1 MRFEKSIRKFNK
13 HHSEITNRWLKR
25 QDRDPF
31 VHQARA
37 EGFRSRA
44 VYKLQDIH
52 EKYHLLHPGTVVLD
66 LGAAPGSWT
75 QWCVHQGCFVIAVDR
90 LPMDP
95 LPGATVLCADLQ
107 DDAAFTAVQGA
118 LGDRVPQIILS
129 DMAPNTTGHR
139 ATDHLQVMA
148 LCDLVF
154 AWSLTMLPKGG
165 CMVMKSFDGSETQA
179 FLKTCRVHFD
189 HVARYKPEASRKES
203 SEFYIIAQGF
213 RGTPSSQEP
222 SE

>member
-1 MRFEKSIRKFNK
+1 MRFDKSIRKFNK
-13 HHSEITNRWLKR
+13 QHSEITKRWLKR

-31 VHQARA
+31 VHQAKA

-44 VYKLQDIH
+44 VYKLQDIQQ
-52 EKYHLLHPGTVVLD
+52 KYGFLHTGTVVLD

-75 QWCVHQGCFVIAVDR
+75 QWCVHQGCHVVAVDR

-95 LPGATVLCADLQ
+95 LPSATVVCADLQ
-107 DDAAFTAVQGA
+107 DDSAQAVIQEA
-118 LGDRVPQIILS
+118 LGGRIPQVILS

-148 LCDLVF
+148 LCDLVLSW
-154 AWSLTMLPKGG
+154 ALMMLPVGG
-165 CMVMKSFDGSETQA
+165 CMVIKSFDGSETQD
-179 FLKTCRVHFD
+179 FLKACRRDFD
-189 HVARYKPEASRKES
+189 RVSRYKPSASRKES

-213 RGTPSSQEP
+213 RGSPAQADVP
-222 SE
+222 

>member
-13 HHSEITNRWLKR
+13 QHSEITNRWLKR

-31 VHQARA
+31 VHQAKA

-44 VYKLQDIH
+44 VYKLQDIQQ
-52 EKYHLLHPGTVVLD
+52 KYRFLHAGTVVLD

-75 QWCVHQGCFVIAVDR
+75 QWCVHQGCHVVAVDR

-95 LPGATVLCADLQ
+95 LSGATVVCADLQ
-107 DDAAFTAVQGA
+107 DDSAQTVIQEA
-118 LGDRVPQIILS
+118 LGGRVPQVILS

-148 LCDLVF
+148 LCDLVLSW
-154 AWSLTMLPKGG
+154 ALMMLPVGG
-165 CMVMKSFDGSETQA
+165 CMVIKSFDGSETQD
-179 FLKTCRVHFD
+179 FLKACRRDFD
-189 HVARYKPEASRKES
+189 RVSRYKPDASRKES

-213 RGTPSSQEP
+213 RGPPAQADAP
-222 SE
+222 

>member
-13 HHSEITNRWLKR
+13 QHSEITKRWLKR

-44 VYKLQDIH
+44 VYKLQEIQQ
-52 EKYHLLHPGTVVLD
+52 KYGFLRSGTVVLD

-75 QWCVHQGCFVIAVDR
+75 QWCVHQGCHVVAVDR

-95 LPGATVLCADLQ
+95 LPGATVVCADLQ
-107 DDAAFTAVQGA
+107 DDSAQAVIREA
-118 LGDRVPQIILS
+118 LGGRIPQVILS

-148 LCDLVF
+148 LCDLVLSW
-154 AWSLTMLPKGG
+154 ALMMLPVGG
-165 CMVMKSFDGSETQA
+165 CMVIKSFDGSETQA
-179 FLKTCRVHFD
+179 FLKACRRDFD
-189 HVARYKPEASRKES
+189 RVSRYKPSASRKES

-213 RGTPSSQEP
+213 RGPPAQADVP
-222 SE
+222 

>member
-1 MRFEKSIRKFNK
+1 MRFDKSIRKFNK
-13 HHSEITNRWLKR
+13 QHSEITKRWLKR

-31 VHQARA
+31 VHQAKA

-44 VYKLQDIH
+44 VYKLQEIQQ
-52 EKYHLLHPGTVVLD
+52 KYGFLRAGTVVLD

-75 QWCVHQGCFVIAVDR
+75 QWCVHQGCHVVAVDR

-95 LPGATVLCADLQ
+95 LPGATVVCADLQ
-107 DDAAFTAVQGA
+107 DDTAEAVIHEA
-118 LGDRVPQIILS
+118 LGGRVPQVILS

-148 LCDLVF
+148 LCDLVLSW
-154 AWSLTMLPKGG
+154 ALMMLPVGG
-165 CMVMKSFDGSETQA
+165 CMVIKSFDGSETQD
-179 FLKTCRVHFD
+179 FLKACLRAFDRVS
-189 HVARYKPEASRKES
+189 RYKPSASRKES

-213 RGTPSSQEP
+213 RGSPAQADVP
-222 SE
+222 

>member
-1 MRFEKSIRKFNK
+1 MRFDKSIRKFNK
-13 HHSEITNRWLKR
+13 QHSEITKRWLKR

-31 VHQARA
+31 VHQAKA

-44 VYKLQDIH
+44 VYKLQDIQQ
-52 EKYHLLHPGTVVLD
+52 KYGFLHTGTVVLD

-75 QWCVHQGCFVIAVDR
+75 QWCVHQGCHVVAVDR

-95 LPGATVLCADLQ
+95 LPGATVVCADLQ
-107 DDAAFTAVQGA
+107 DDSAQAVIQEA
-118 LGDRVPQIILS
+118 LGGRIPQVILS

-148 LCDLVF
+148 LCDLVLSW
-154 AWSLTMLPKGG
+154 ALMMLPVGG
-165 CMVMKSFDGSETQA
+165 CMVIKSFDGSETQD
-179 FLKTCRVHFD
+179 FLKACRRDFD
-189 HVARYKPEASRKES
+189 RVARYKPSASRKES

-213 RGTPSSQEP
+213 RGSPAQADVP
-222 SE
+222 

>member
-13 HHSEITNRWLKR
+13 QQSEITNRWLKR

-31 VHQARA
+31 VHQAKA

-44 VYKLQDIH
+44 VYKLQDIQQ
-52 EKYHLLHPGTVVLD
+52 KYGFLHTGTVVLD

-75 QWCVHQGCFVIAVDR
+75 QWCVHQGCHVVAVDR

-95 LPGATVLCADLQ
+95 LPGATVVCADLQ
-107 DDAAFTAVQGA
+107 DDSAQAVIQEA
-118 LGDRVPQIILS
+118 LGGRIPQVILS

-148 LCDLVF
+148 LCDLVLSW
-154 AWSLTMLPKGG
+154 ALMMLPVGG
-165 CMVMKSFDGSETQA
+165 CMVIKSFDGSETQD
-179 FLKTCRVHFD
+179 FLKACRRDFD
-189 HVARYKPEASRKES
+189 RVSRYKPDASRKES

-213 RGTPSSQEP
+213 RGPPAQADAP
-222 SE
+222 

>member
-1 MRFEKSIRKFNK
+1 MRFDKSIRKFNK
-13 HHSEITNRWLKR
+13 QHSEITKRWLKR

-31 VHQARA
+31 VHQAKA

-44 VYKLQDIH
+44 VYKLQDIQQ
-52 EKYHLLHPGTVVLD
+52 KYGFLHTGTVVLD

-75 QWCVHQGCFVIAVDR
+75 QWCVHQGCHVVAVDR

-95 LPGATVLCADLQ
+95 VPGATVVCADLQ
-107 DDAAFTAVQGA
+107 DDTAEAVIREA
-118 LGDRVPQIILS
+118 LGGRIPQVILS

-148 LCDLVF
+148 VCDLVLSG
-154 AWSLTMLPKGG
+154 ALMMLPVGG
-165 CMVMKSFDGSETQA
+165 CMVRTSFDGSETQD
-179 FLKTCRVHFD
+179 FLKACRRDFD
-189 HVARYKPEASRKES
+189 RVSRYKPSASRKES

-213 RGTPSSQEP
+213 RGSPAQADVP
-222 SE
+222 

>member
-13 HHSEITNRWLKR
+13 QHSEITKRWLKR

-44 VYKLQDIH
+44 VYKLQEIQQ
-52 EKYHLLHPGTVVLD
+52 KYGFLRAGTVVLD

-75 QWCVHQGCFVIAVDR
+75 QWCVHQGCHVVAVDR

-95 LPGATVLCADLQ
+95 LPGATVVCADLQ
-107 DDAAFTAVQGA
+107 DENAQAVIQEA
-118 LGDRVPQIILS
+118 LAGRVPQVILS

-148 LCDLVF
+148 LCDLVLSW
-154 AWSLTMLPKGG
+154 ALMMLPVGG
-165 CMVMKSFDGSETQA
+165 CMVMKSFDGAETQD
-179 FLKTCRVHFD
+179 FLKACRRDFD
-189 HVARYKPEASRKES
+189 RVSRYKPDASRKES

-213 RGTPSSQEP
+213 RGAPAKEQP
-222 SE
+222 

>member
-13 HHSEITNRWLKR
+13 HHSEITKRWLKR

-44 VYKLQDIH
+44 VYKLQEIQQ
-52 EKYHLLHPGTVVLD
+52 KYGLLRSGTVVLD

-75 QWCVHQGCFVIAVDR
+75 QWCVHQGCHVVAVDR

-95 LPGATVLCADLQ
+95 LTGATVVCADLQ
-107 DDAAFTAVQGA
+107 DDDAQAVIHTALAG
-118 LGDRVPQIILS
+118 RTPQVILS

-148 LCDLVF
+148 LCDLVLSW
-154 AWSLTMLPKGG
+154 ALIMLPVGG
-165 CMVMKSFDGSETQA
+165 CMVMKSFDGAETQA
-179 FLKTCRVHFD
+179 FLTACRGHFD
-189 HVARYKPEASRKES
+189 RVSRYKPEASRKES

-213 RGTPSSQEP
+213 RGTPPKDNAS
-222 SE
+222 